1 MQGSVGYCK
10 VLRSTAGYTRGV
22 LGGNYLGTVEYCKY
36 WAELGEGT
44 VLVVPRSTL
53 KYPSVPRS
61 TLQYPEVPCSTLQYP
76 AVSSSTPQYPSVP
89 PRTYKYF
96 PVLGVLGGTRGTGG
110 TGCTACYPPV
120 PFSTCNNLQNFP
132 VPVFPPSPPAFPPPL
147 VNPVPSSTQL
157 CPSISYYPCP
167 STTH

>member
-1 MQGSVGYCK
+1 MGYCWVLGVLGGSVGVLQGTTRTCRVLQRNAGYCGVMQGSVGYCK

-76 AVSSSTPQYPSVP
+76 AVPLSTPQYPPWTS
-89 PRTYKYF
+89 KYS
-96 PVLGVLGGTRGTGG
+96 PVLGVLGGTRS

-120 PFSTCNNLQNFP
+120 PFSTL
-132 VPVFPPSPPAFPPPL
+132 
-147 VNPVPSSTQL
+147 
-157 CPSISYYPCP
+157 
-167 STTH
+167 